1 MNKELVVISSPFDT
15 ISGYGARSRDIIR
28 ELIKSEKYNIR
39 LLPQRWG
46 NTPWGFCKNNPEW
59 SYLYDYVLKPE
70 EHQIK
75 PNIFIQITIP
85 NEFNPVGYYNIGITA
100 GIENDICPP
109 DWMEGLN
116 RMDLNIVSSEHSKN
130 VFQNTKYNKKINGN
144 VEELILN
151 KPIKVLFEG
160 VDTSTYNI
168 VEEGLD
174 VINDIPEDFCFLT
187 LGHWLQ
193 GDLGEDRKNIGL
205 TVKLFY
211 EAFKNIK
218 NQPALIL
225 KTSFGNSSKMSKHE
239 VFKKIHEIK
248 KLFKKE
254 DQLPNVYLLNSDLKD
269 SEINKLYNHPK
280 IKSLI
285 SLTKGE
291 GFGRPLL
298 EFSFVGKPIISTYWS
313 GQVDFLKKDNI
324 LPLKGELKHVHPSSQ
339 NQWLIKEGKWFN
351 VNEDETKNAFRI
363 MFNNYKKYLSKADSQ
378 KKYVEENFTTD
389 KMGEKLLDIL
399 NENYKPQP
407 QFKPLVLPNIL

>member
-15 ISGYGARSRDIIR
+15 VSGYGARSRDIIR

-46 NTPWGFCKNNPEW
+46 NTPWGFCKDNPEW

-151 KPIKVLFEG
+151 KPVKVLFEG
-160 VDTSTYNI
+160 VDTSTYNVI
-168 VEEGLD
+168 EEGLD
-174 VINDIPEDFCFLT
+174 VINNIPEDFCFLT

-225 KTSFGNSSKMSKHE
+225 KTSFGNSSKISKHE

-254 DQLPNVYLLNSDLKD
+254 DQLPNVYLLNSDLKN

-298 EFSFVGKPIISTYWS
+298 EFSFIGKPIISTYWS
-313 GQVDFLKKDNI
+313 GHVDFLKKDNI

-363 MFNNYKKYLSKADSQ
+363 MFNNYKKYLSKAGSQ

-389 KMGEKLLDIL
+389 KMGEKLLNIL

>member
-15 ISGYGARSRDIIR
+15 YSGYGARSRDIIR

-46 NTPWGFCKNNPEW
+46 NTPWGFCKDNPEW
-59 SYLYDYVLKPE
+59 SYLYEYVLKPE

-75 PNIFIQITIP
+75 PDIFIQITIP

-151 KPIKVLFEG
+151 KPVKVLFEG
-160 VDTSTYNI
+160 VDTSTYNVI
-168 VEEGLD
+168 EEGLD
-174 VINDIPEDFCFLT
+174 VINNIPEDFCFLT

-205 TVKLFY
+205 TIKLFY

-225 KTSFGNSSKMSKHE
+225 KTSFGNSSKISKHE
-239 VFKKIHEIK
+239 VFKRIHEIK

-254 DQLPNVYLLNSDLKD
+254 DQLPNVYLLNSDLKN

-298 EFSFVGKPIISTYWS
+298 EFSFIGKPIISTYWS
-313 GQVDFLKKDNI
+313 GHVDFLKKDNI

-363 MFNNYKKYLSKADSQ
+363 MFNNYKKYLSKANSQ

-389 KMGEKLLDIL
+389 KMGEKLLNIL

>member
-254 DQLPNVYLLNSDLKD
+254 DQLPNIYLLNSDLKD

-351 VNEDETKNAFRI
+351 VNEDETKNAFRM

>member
-1 MNKELVVISSPFDT
+1 
-15 ISGYGARSRDIIR
+15 
-28 ELIKSEKYNIR
+28 
-39 LLPQRWG
+39 
-46 NTPWGFCKNNPEW
+46 
-59 SYLYDYVLKPE
+59 
-70 EHQIK
+70 
-75 PNIFIQITIP
+75 
-85 NEFNPVGYYNIGITA
+85 
-100 GIENDICPP
+100 
-109 DWMEGLN
+109 
-116 RMDLNIVSSEHSKN
+116 
-130 VFQNTKYNKKINGN
+130 
-144 VEELILN
+144 
-151 KPIKVLFEG
+151 
-160 VDTSTYNI
+160 
-168 VEEGLD
+168 LD
-174 VINDIPEDFCFLT
+174 VINNIPEDFCFLT

-225 KTSFGNSSKMSKHE
+225 KTSFGNSSKISKHE

-254 DQLPNVYLLNSDLKD
+254 DQLPNVYLLNSDLKN
-269 SEINKLYNHPK
+269 SEINKLYNHSK

-298 EFSFVGKPIISTYWS
+298 EFSFIGKPIISTYWS

-389 KMGEKLLDIL
+389 KMGEKLLNIL

>member
-15 ISGYGARSRDIIR
+15 YSGYGARSRDIIR

-46 NTPWGFCKNNPEW
+46 NTPWGFCKDNPEW

-75 PNIFIQITIP
+75 PDIFIQITIP

-151 KPIKVLFEG
+151 KPVKVLFEG
-160 VDTSTYNI
+160 VDTSTYNVI
-168 VEEGLD
+168 EEGLD
-174 VINDIPEDFCFLT
+174 VINNIPEDFCFLT

-205 TVKLFY
+205 TIKLFY

-225 KTSFGNSSKMSKHE
+225 KTSFGNSSKISKHE
-239 VFKKIHEIK
+239 VFKRIHEIK

-254 DQLPNVYLLNSDLKD
+254 DQLPNVYLLNSDLKN

-298 EFSFVGKPIISTYWS
+298 EFSFIGKPIISTYWS
-313 GQVDFLKKDNI
+313 GHVDFLKKDNI

-363 MFNNYKKYLSKADSQ
+363 MFNNYKKYLSKANSQ

-389 KMGEKLLDIL
+389 KMGEKLLNIL

>member
-15 ISGYGARSRDIIR
+15 VSGYGARSRDIIR

-46 NTPWGFCKNNPEW
+46 NTPWGFCKDNPEW

-75 PNIFIQITIP
+75 PDIFIQITIP

-151 KPIKVLFEG
+151 KPVKVLFEG
-160 VDTSTYNI
+160 VDTSTYNVI
-168 VEEGLD
+168 EEGLD
-174 VINDIPEDFCFLT
+174 VINNIPEDFCFLT

-225 KTSFGNSSKMSKHE
+225 KTSFGNSSKISKHE

-254 DQLPNVYLLNSDLKD
+254 DQLPNVYLLNSDLKN

-298 EFSFVGKPIISTYWS
+298 EFSFIGKPIISTYWS

-389 KMGEKLLDIL
+389 KMGEKLLNIL

>member
-254 DQLPNVYLLNSDLKD
+254 DQLPNIYLLNSDLKD

>member
-298 EFSFVGKPIISTYWS
+298 EFSFIGKPIISTYWS

>member
-15 ISGYGARSRDIIR
+15 VSGYGARSRDIIR

-46 NTPWGFCKNNPEW
+46 NTPWGFCKDNPEW

-75 PNIFIQITIP
+75 PDIFIQITIP

-151 KPIKVLFEG
+151 KPVKVLFEG
-160 VDTSTYNI
+160 VDTSTYNVI
-168 VEEGLD
+168 EEGLD
-174 VINDIPEDFCFLT
+174 VINNIPEDFCFLT

-225 KTSFGNSSKMSKHE
+225 KTSFGNSSKISKHE

-254 DQLPNVYLLNSDLKD
+254 DQLPNVYLLNSDLKN

-298 EFSFVGKPIISTYWS
+298 EFSFIGKPIISTYWS
-313 GQVDFLKKDNI
+313 GHVDFLKKDNI

-363 MFNNYKKYLSKADSQ
+363 MFNNYKKYLSKAGSQ

-389 KMGEKLLDIL
+389 KMGEKLLNIL

>member
-15 ISGYGARSRDIIR
+15 VSGYGARSRDIIR

-46 NTPWGFCKNNPEW
+46 NTPWGFCKDNPEW

-75 PNIFIQITIP
+75 PDIFIQITIP

-151 KPIKVLFEG
+151 KPVKVLFEG
-160 VDTSTYNI
+160 VDTSTYNVI
-168 VEEGLD
+168 EEGLD
-174 VINDIPEDFCFLT
+174 VINNIPEDFCFLT

-205 TVKLFY
+205 TIKLFY

-225 KTSFGNSSKMSKHE
+225 KTSFGNSSKISKHE
-239 VFKKIHEIK
+239 VFKRIHEIK

-254 DQLPNVYLLNSDLKD
+254 DQLPNVYLLNSDLKNY
-269 SEINKLYNHPK
+269 EINKLYNHPK

-298 EFSFVGKPIISTYWS
+298 EFSFIGKPIISTYWS
-313 GQVDFLKKDNI
+313 GHVDFLKKDNI

-363 MFNNYKKYLSKADSQ
+363 MFNNYKKYLSKANSQ

-389 KMGEKLLDIL
+389 KMGEKLLNIL

>member
-109 DWMEGLN
+109 DWIEGLN

>member
-15 ISGYGARSRDIIR
+15 VSGYGARSRDIIR

-46 NTPWGFCKNNPEW
+46 NTPWGFCKDNPEW

-75 PNIFIQITIP
+75 PDIFIQITIP

-130 VFQNTKYNKKINGN
+130 VFQNTRYNKKINGN

-160 VDTSTYNI
+160 VDTSTYNVI
-168 VEEGLD
+168 EEGLD
-174 VINDIPEDFCFLT
+174 VINNIPEDFCFLT

-205 TVKLFY
+205 TIKLFY

-225 KTSFGNSSKMSKHE
+225 KTSFGNSSKISKHE
-239 VFKKIHEIK
+239 VFKRIHEIK

-254 DQLPNVYLLNSDLKD
+254 DQLPNVYLLNSDLKN

-298 EFSFVGKPIISTYWS
+298 EFSFIGKPIISTYWS

-389 KMGEKLLDIL
+389 KMGEKLLNIL

>member
-15 ISGYGARSRDIIR
+15 VSGYGARSRDIIR

-46 NTPWGFCKNNPEW
+46 NTPWGFCKDNPEW

-75 PNIFIQITIP
+75 PDIFIQITIP

-109 DWMEGLN
+109 DWIEGLN

-151 KPIKVLFEG
+151 KPVKVLFEG
-160 VDTSTYNI
+160 VDTSTYNVI
-168 VEEGLD
+168 EEGLD
-174 VINDIPEDFCFLT
+174 VINNIPEDFCFLT

-225 KTSFGNSSKMSKHE
+225 KTSFGNSSKISKHE

-254 DQLPNVYLLNSDLKD
+254 DQLPNVYLLNSDLKN

-298 EFSFVGKPIISTYWS
+298 EFSFIGKPIISTYWS

>member
-15 ISGYGARSRDIIR
+15 VSGYGARSRDIIR

-46 NTPWGFCKNNPEW
+46 NTPWGFCKDNPEW

-75 PNIFIQITIP
+75 PDIFIQITIP

-151 KPIKVLFEG
+151 KPVKVLFEG
-160 VDTSTYNI
+160 VDTSTYNVI
-168 VEEGLD
+168 EEGLD
-174 VINDIPEDFCFLT
+174 VINNIPEDFCFLT

-225 KTSFGNSSKMSKHE
+225 KTSFGNSSKISKHE

-254 DQLPNVYLLNSDLKD
+254 DQLPNVYLLNSDLKN

-298 EFSFVGKPIISTYWS
+298 EFSFIGKPIISTYWS

-363 MFNNYKKYLSKADSQ
+363 MFNNYKKYLSKAGSQ

-389 KMGEKLLDIL
+389 KMGEKLLNIL

>member
-15 ISGYGARSRDIIR
+15 VSGYGARSRDIIR

-46 NTPWGFCKNNPEW
+46 NTPWGFCKDNPEW

-75 PNIFIQITIP
+75 PDIFIQITIP

-130 VFQNTKYNKKINGN
+130 VFQNTRYNKKINGN

-151 KPIKVLFEG
+151 KPVKVLFEG
-160 VDTSTYNI
+160 VNTSTYNVI
-168 VEEGLD
+168 EEGLD
-174 VINDIPEDFCFLT
+174 VINNIPEDFCFLT

-205 TVKLFY
+205 TIKLFY

-225 KTSFGNSSKMSKHE
+225 KTSFGNSSKISKHE

-248 KLFKKE
+248 KLFKEE
-254 DQLPNVYLLNSDLKD
+254 DQLPNVYLLNSDLKN

-280 IKSLI
+280 VKSLI

-298 EFSFVGKPIISTYWS
+298 EFSFIGKPIISTYWS

-389 KMGEKLLDIL
+389 KMGEKLLNIL